1 MKSKY
6 AIVTALSFLL
16 IAGSLQQT
24 AAQIKFGPMAG
35 VNFSD
40 MTGDTNSDGLLF
52 GYHLGFLVNFGVTDY
67 FMVEPQ
73 LLYST
78 KGASLDKVDLN
89 LSYIEIPIWL
99 RYQLSSG
106 LNFNVGPYAGILV
119 SAKVDDEDAKDNY
132 KGLDYGLAAGL
143 GYQFSSGLGLMA
155 SYSAGMA
162 DIGDERLS
170 LNPFGPKEKFNTK
183 VNIIKFSLSYTIG
196 GRRG

>member
-24 AAQIKFGPMAG
+24 TAQIKFGPMAG

-52 GYHLGFLVNFGVTDY
+52 GFHLGFLVNFGVTDY

-73 LLYST
+73 MLYST
-78 KGASLDKVDLN
+78 KGASFDKYDLN

-119 SAKVDDEDAKDNY
+119 SAKADDDDSKDYY

-162 DIGDERLS
+162 DIGDKKPVG
-170 LNPFGPKEKFNTK
+170 LNPNQSFNTK

>member
-6 AIVTALSFLL
+6 AFILVISIALVASNLEH
-16 IAGSLQQT
+16 SK
-24 AAQIKFGPMAG
+24 AQVKFGPMAG

-52 GYHLGFLVNFGVTDY
+52 GFHLGFLVNFGVTDY

-73 LLYST
+73 ILYST
-78 KGASLDKVDLN
+78 KGAAQDGYDLN

-119 SAKVDDEDAKDNY
+119 SAKEDDKDSKDAY
-132 KGLDYGLAAGL
+132 KGLDYGLAGGL

-162 DIGDERLS
+162 DIGDKKPI
-170 LNPFGPKEKFNTK
+170 LNTSFNSK